1 MGTRVRA
8 GDRETQGDNEPKRE
22 TVNDEKKK
30 LRETERETEDLES
43 KILQGQAME
52 QGNKQRE
59 KSTVAGREWGLCVC
73 AHVSM

>member
-1 MGTRVRA
+1 MSQ
-8 GDRETQGDNEPKRE
+8 RERQLMMKKR
-22 TVNDEKKK
+22 N
-30 LRETERETEDLES
+30 LGRHREREREDLES